1 MLTELLGYSVLFV
14 FFMFIIVGASR
25 LLDQLFESDDPWKH

>member
-14 FFMFIIVGASR
+14 FFMAIIIGASK
-25 LLDQLFESDDPWKH
+25 LLDEIFKTDDPWK

>member
-14 FFMFIIVGASR
+14 FFMGIILCGAKM
-25 LLDQLFESDDPWKH
+25 LDELFKSDDPWK